1 MKRQNGR
8 KESGKRTFPSL
19 LSFPPVPFPFCPRF
33 EKYEDLRKMLQKTE
47 TVFQRKVARVDISAT
62 IVFRQRGKRGRS
74 GTACRELL
82 TPVKE
87 KQSEPL

>member
-1 MKRQNGR
+1 MAEKKAE
-8 KESGKRTFPSL
+8 KERSGLFC
-19 LSFPPVPFPFCPRF
+19 LSRLYLSRFVRAF